1 MSKFF
6 KNASIPTLVFG
17 ATALIALVSAT
28 SITPAAA
35 QGVPAGL
42 LRLDSAQP
50 NQYDNAFAEVQ
61 QDKVRNTYAH
71 VTRKHRKVA
80 Y

>member
-6 KNASIPTLVFG
+6 KTASIPTLVFG
-17 ATALIALVSAT
+17 ATAFVALVSAT
-28 SITPAAA
+28 SVTPAAA

-42 LRLDSAQP
+42 LRLDSSQP
-50 NQYDNAFAEVQ
+50 SALAEVQ

-71 VTRKHRKVA
+71 VARKHHNPA
-80 Y
+80 H